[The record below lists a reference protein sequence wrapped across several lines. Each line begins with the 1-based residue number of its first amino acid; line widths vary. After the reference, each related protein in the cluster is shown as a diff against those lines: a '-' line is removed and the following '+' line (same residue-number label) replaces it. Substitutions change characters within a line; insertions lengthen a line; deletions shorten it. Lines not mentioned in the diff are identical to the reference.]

1 MDIFA
6 EATLA
11 GLPVKSRLIRSATH
25 EALGQGRRFDV
36 ETLIRRYRR
45 LAEGGVGAI
54 ITGYA
59 GVHQTGKA
67 WGNMLMLD
75 DDDSI
80 PAFREVTAAL
90 APSGTPLIL
99 QLAHAGGKAN
109 PAVTGAAAKAPS
121 GHRYKSGSGRAEEL
135 SEDEIATIIAS
146 FAAAIDRARRAG
158 FAAVQLH
165 AAHGYLLSEFL
176 SPALNRRRDN
186 WGGTTENRFR
196 IIREIVDRARQS
208 VGDYPILIKLTAY
221 DNEAG
226 GLRLEEAVRLA
237 GLCRQASLA
246 AIEVSCGN
254 DDWFLTV
261 RPPRIPLE
269 AILALEPSLRQASW
283 LKRKLAR
290 FFIPRLLKIPAEIEN
305 YNVDAAAAIKA
316 AARLPVIVVG
326 GVRRRAAIEE
336 IISSGKAD
344 FVSLC
349 RPFIIEPDLVA
360 RLKAGQS
367 ESRCI
372 NCNYCLIGVTSGPLK
387 CYYGQLPKD

>member
-1 MDIFA
+1 MDIFG
-6 EATLA
+6 ETTLA
-11 GLPVKSRLIRSATH
+11 GLPVKNRIIRSATH
-25 EALGQGRRFDV
+25 EALGQGRPFAAAA
-36 ETLIRRYRR
+36 LIERYRR

-67 WGNMLMLD
+67 FSNMLILD
-75 DDDSI
+75 DDDCI
-80 PAFREVTAAL
+80 PAFREVTDAL
-90 APSGTPLIL
+90 APYGTPLIL

-109 PAVTGAAAKAPS
+109 PAVTGAAVKAPS
-121 GHRYKSGSGRAEEL
+121 GHRYKSGSGRAGEL
-135 SEDEIATIIAS
+135 AESEIRTIIAS

-176 SPALNRRRDN
+176 SPALNRRRDA
-186 WGGTTENRFR
+186 WGGTSENRFR

-208 VGDYPILIKLTAY
+208 VGDYPIHIKLTAY

-226 GLRLEEAVRLA
+226 GLRLPEAVRLA
-237 GLCRQASLA
+237 GFCQEASLA

-261 RPPRIPLE
+261 RPPRIPVK
-269 AILALEPSLRQASW
+269 AILAMEPGFRQASW
-283 LKRKLAR
+283 LKKQLAR
-290 FFIPRLLKIPAEIEN
+290 LLIPRLLKVPAEIEN
-305 YNVDAAAAIKA
+305 YNVAAAAAIKA
-316 AARLPVIVVG
+316 AVDIPVIAVG
-326 GVRRRAAIEE
+326 GIRRLGAIEE
-336 IISSGKAD
+336 IIGQGRAD

-360 RLKAGQS
+360 RFKAGQTA
-367 ESRCI
+367 SRCI

-387 CYYGQLPKD
+387 CYYGRIPEC